1 MKRVLGVIVEY
12 NPFHYGH
19 LFHLKSAQ
27 KIVNP
32 EYTVAV
38 MSGNFC
44 QRGEPSIIEKFARAE
59 IALKNGIDIVFELP
73 FVYSIQDAGGFALG
87 SVWSLHKT
95 GVVTD
100 IVFGSESS
108 SLEMI
113 EKCAKTLVEQPEE
126 FQVIIKKYLK
136 EGYSYPNARKYA
148 LKEYFGEE
156 YEKLFKSNDIL
167 GIEYVKTLIEL
178 KSTIKPNVIKRV
190 GAMYTDEELKGKFSS
205 ATAIRKAIKE
215 WVDIAEY
222 VPETTYEILKRE
234 FSLGRGPVFWE
245 DLNFILSVFR
255 LYKREDFEK
264 IHSFNEGLDK
274 RFYDAT
280 KEAGTLQEFTE
291 IVKAKRFTFSRIR
304 RAILHAFF
312 KMEKDMV
319 EKANKLGPQYLRVLG
334 FTEKGRELLSEMKKV
349 SKVPIVP
356 TASLYKNILKEYDK
370 QIKSGEL
377 RWNIDPELYLW
388 MFEKE
393 FQASD
398 VYTTLFK
405 DKNQRKAGLDFRM
418 PVII

>member
-1 MKRVLGVIVEY
+1 MKKVLGVIVEY

-19 LFHLKSAQ
+19 LHHLENAK
-27 KIVNP
+27 KLVNP
-32 EYTVAV
+32 DYTVAV

-44 QRGEPSIIEKFARAE
+44 QRGEPSIIEKYARTE

-113 EKCAKTLVEQPEE
+113 ERSAKVLVEQPQE
-126 FQVIIKKYLK
+126 FQMIIKKYLK
-136 EGYSYPNARKYA
+136 EGYSYPNSRKYA
-148 LKEYFGEE
+148 LKEYFGES

-178 KSTIKPNVIKRV
+178 KSNIKPYVITRI
-190 GAMYTDEELKGKFSS
+190 GANYTDEDLKGKFSS
-205 ATAIRKAIKE
+205 ATAIRKAIKGGRNI
-215 WVDIAEY
+215 DEY
-222 VPETTYEILKRE
+222 VPETTYEILNRE

-245 DLNFILSVFR
+245 ELNFILSVFR
-255 LYKREDFEK
+255 LYKREDFES
-264 IHSFNEGLDK
+264 IYSFNEGLDK

-280 KEAGTLQEFTE
+280 RESGTLQEFIE
-291 IVKAKRFTFSRIR
+291 IVKAKRFTFSRIK
-304 RAILHAFF
+304 RAILNAFF
-312 KMEKDMV
+312 RMEKEKV
-319 EKANKLGPQYLRVLG
+319 EKANKLGPQYLRILG
-334 FTEKGRELLSEMKKV
+334 FNQKGRELLSEMKRI
-349 SKVPIVP
+349 SQVPIVP
-356 TASLYKNILKEYDK
+356 TASLYKNVLKEYDK

-377 RWNIDPELYLW
+377 RWNIEPELYLW
-388 MFEKE
+388 MFEKDIL
-393 FQASD
+393 ASD

-405 DKNQRKAGLDFRM
+405 DKNRRKAGLDFRT
-418 PVII
+418 PVMI